1 MVCRYIKARVDR
13 ELTQKTKKKKI
24 ECALVEENAAVS

>member
-13 ELTQKTKKKKI
+13 ELTQKTKKKI

>member
-1 MVCRYIKARVDR
+1 MVCRYIKARVVG
-13 ELTQKTKKKKI
+13 EVTQKKI